1 MEDLKNDLFQIR
13 EILDMMDFL
22 LTEKG
27 NQPYRVKAYTDSLKQ
42 AVIELI
48 EHSKAIHKQYDVLE
62 LQAMSDDERTEIS
75 DHYQINEFQS
85 KQTIIYEILDKQAK

>member
-13 EILDMMDFL
+13 DILDMMDFL
-22 LTEKG
+22 LSEKG
-27 NQPYRVKAYTDSLKQ
+27 DQPYRVKAYTDSLKQ

-48 EHSKAIHKQYDVLE
+48 EHSKAYHKQYDILE
-62 LQAMSDDERTEIS
+62 LQAITFEELYEIAES
-75 DHYQINEFQS
+75 YKINQYQS

>member
-1 MEDLKNDLFQIR
+1 MEELERDLWHIR

-27 NQPYRVKAYTDSLKQ
+27 NQPYRVKSYTDDLKQ

-48 EHSKAIHKQYDVLE
+48 EHSKAIHKQYDILE
-62 LQAMSDDERTEIS
+62 LHKMSMDELIEIA
-75 DHYQINEFQS
+75 DHYQINEFQP
-85 KQTIIYEILDKQAK
+85 KQTIIYEILDKQRQ

>member
-1 MEDLKNDLFQIR
+1 MEDLKRDLYQIR
-13 EILDMMDFL
+13 DILDMMDFL

-62 LQAMSDDERTEIS
+62 LQAMSDYERTEIA
-75 DHYQINEFQS
+75 DHYKISEFQS